1 MRQNGF
7 VMEFVMTLCVVDGVQ
22 RG

>member
-1 MRQNGF
+1 
-7 VMEFVMTLCVVDGVQ
+7 MEFVMTLCVVDGVQ